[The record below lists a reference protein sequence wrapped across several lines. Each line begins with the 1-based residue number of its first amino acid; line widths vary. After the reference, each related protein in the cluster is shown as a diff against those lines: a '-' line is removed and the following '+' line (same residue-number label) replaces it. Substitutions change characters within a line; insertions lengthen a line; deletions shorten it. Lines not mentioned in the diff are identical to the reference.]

1 MAGTIAADTLTHSTA
16 GSLGTQFVV
25 QGSAK
30 VWGHLNGTGTNIA
43 IRDSF
48 NVSGATDHGTGDFS
62 FAFTSSMSN
71 ANWNGNLMDI
81 RNRAT
86 TPGFNFDAT
95 TGAGNCRWT
104 TYDVSAADYDHTG
117 ALIVGDLA

>member
-1 MAGTIAADTLTHSTA
+1 MSTIKADTVQNTTGGPVTLTDQVAT
-16 GSLGTQFVV
+16 
-25 QGSAK
+25 K
-30 VWGHLNGTGTNIA
+30 VWGQLNGTGTIA

-48 NVSGATDHGTGDFS
+48 NVSGATDHGTGDYS
-62 FAFTSSMSN
+62 FAFTNSLTD

-104 TYDVSAADYDHTG
+104 TYDTSAADYDHTG